1 MCIVRPKWQQFHL
14 GLAQQSG
21 LLPANFEV
29 SIRGNIILAKE
40 LVKFQ
45 FRKIADIA
53 SSAE

>member
-1 MCIVRPKWQQFHL
+1 MCIVRPKWQHFHL

-21 LLPANFEV
+21 LLPANFKV

-53 SSAE
+53 DSAE